1 MPASI
6 FGDRFLGRREPAWH
20 RLGEVFNEPLT
31 MTKAVEREKIDFSID
46 KHPAYAH
53 IENEDG
59 STDVI
64 PTGNFAVVREPVDDD
79 PIHRILSIV
88 GKEWTPIQTKT
99 LAKMLAPI
107 TEQYP
112 VETIGAL
119 GYGEQIFMTLDA
131 GESKIAG
138 EDHNLYYLVTDH
150 RTGVG
155 SLQMAF
161 TPVRVVCQNTL
172 TSGLASAKVNVRLT
186 HTRNIE
192 KDAEWFMGLFGKMT
206 SAKETVIPMM
216 DSLATVNIEE
226 KEVEKVL
233 TSAYPDASKPRR
245 LSISNQI
252 TADDVPKE
260 VWTNL
265 LLDRKDLVEE
275 WERRQDRVKTIRDG
289 ARDRF
294 HVFNE
299 EHSNLANTPWAVWQ
313 AVVETEDYR
322 KGHKASST
330 ALFGMR
336 AETKARAFQT
346 AFSFV
351 K

>member
-1 MPASI
+1 
-6 FGDRFLGRREPAWH
+6 
-20 RLGEVFNEPLT
+20 
-31 MTKAVEREKIDFSID
+31 
-46 KHPAYAH
+46 
-53 IENEDG
+53 
-59 STDVI
+59 
-64 PTGNFAVVREPVDDD
+64 
-79 PIHRILSIV
+79 
-88 GKEWTPIQTKT
+88 
-99 LAKMLAPI
+99 MLDPI

-172 TSGLASAKVNVRLT
+172 TSGLSSAKVNVRLT

-192 KDAEWFMGLFGKMT
+192 KDAEWFMGLFNKMV

-216 DSLATVNIEE
+216 DSLATVTIEE
-226 KEVEKVL
+226 KDVEKVL

-245 LSISNQI
+245 LTISNQI

-294 HVFNE
+294 HIFNE
-299 EHSNLANTPWAVWQ
+299 EHSNLANTPWAIWQ

-322 KGHKASST
+322 KGHKDSST

>member
-1 MPASI
+1 
-6 FGDRFLGRREPAWH
+6 
-20 RLGEVFNEPLT
+20 
-31 MTKAVEREKIDFSID
+31 
-46 KHPAYAH
+46 
-53 IENEDG
+53 
-59 STDVI
+59 
-64 PTGNFAVVREPVDDD
+64 
-79 PIHRILSIV
+79 
-88 GKEWTPIQTKT
+88 
-99 LAKMLAPI
+99 
-107 TEQYP
+107 
-112 VETIGAL
+112 
-119 GYGEQIFMTLDA
+119 
-131 GESKIAG
+131 
-138 EDHNLYYLVTDH
+138 
-150 RTGVG
+150 
-155 SLQMAF
+155 
-161 TPVRVVCQNTL
+161 
-172 TSGLASAKVNVRLT
+172 
-186 HTRNIE
+186 
-192 KDAEWFMGLFGKMT
+192 
-206 SAKETVIPMM
+206 MM
-216 DSLATVNIEE
+216 DSLATVKIEE

-322 KGHKASST
+322 NGHKDSST